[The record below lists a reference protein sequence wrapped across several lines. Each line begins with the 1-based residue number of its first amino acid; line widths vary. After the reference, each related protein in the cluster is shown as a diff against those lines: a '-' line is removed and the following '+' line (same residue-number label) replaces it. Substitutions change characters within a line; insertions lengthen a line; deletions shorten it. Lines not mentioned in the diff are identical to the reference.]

1 MGKPSRLRFAN
12 AVSFDTSKEKGGDS
26 EENVLPRTYRDVEA
40 SGGLQGDM
48 TRKTGADSPPMI

>member
-12 AVSFDTSKEKGGDS
+12 AVTFDTSKEKD
-26 EENVLPRTYRDVEA
+26 EADKTVLPRTYRDVEA